1 MMRRFL
7 LTMAFAFVGS
17 LGCQALAD
25 GPVIATGA
33 QRQQI
38 RSTPILERENRP
50 LHFYGNTVRRLHARQ
65 IGSDSPNLGAMP
77 NRLGR

>member
-1 MMRRFL
+1 MRRFL
-7 LTMAFAFVGS
+7 LTMAFALVGS

-50 LHFYGNTVRRLHARQ
+50 LHFYGNTVRRLNARQ
-65 IGSDSPNLGAMP
+65 TGSISPNLGAMP